1 MGPVAWVGVAIVFG
15 VLLIWGASK
24 ATVSVND
31 GRVFVKW
38 MVVVFAAFL
47 MLAAIPI
54 LAGS

>member
-1 MGPVAWVGVAIVFG
+1 MVFG
-15 VLLIWGASK
+15 VLLVWGSSR
-24 ATVSVND
+24 ATVSVNE

>member
-1 MGPVAWVGVAIVFG
+1 MSPAAWVGVAIAVG
-15 VLLIWGASK
+15 ILLIWGASK

-31 GRVFVKW
+31 GRAFVKW